1 MSILETRGVTKRF
14 GGLSAVDNVTIQ
26 VPEGSIY
33 AIIGPNGAGKTTLY
47 NCITGFYPSDEGDM
61 LFQGKSLVGLSP
73 DRITK
78 KGISRTYQ
86 NIRLFPAMTALE
98 NILVGA
104 HPRLKSN
111 LFDAFLHTPRQ
122 RAEEKEALEKA
133 QDLLNFVGLKGEGDL
148 LARNLP
154 YGAQR
159 RLEMARALAN
169 DPKIILLDEPTAGM
183 NPNESVIMMRFIQNL
198 RDELGIT
205 ILLIEHDMKVVMG
218 ISEFIYVLDFGQ
230 LIAKGTPGE
239 IQKNPQVIES
249 YLGRGAADQHK
260 QLSKRIYIM
269 AMLEVKN
276 IHTYYGNIHALK
288 GVSITVEEKEIVTL
302 IGGNGAGKTTTLR
315 SISGLVPP
323 RVGEIFFEGENI
335 TKTPAHELVYK
346 GITMVPEGRGI
357 FARLSVFENLDMGAY
372 SQPDRSTFD
381 DDLDR
386 VYQLF
391 PRLKEREKQV
401 SGTLSGGEQQMLATA
416 RALMANPRLL
426 LMDEPSMGLAP
437 ILVESVFETIQAI
450 NKTGTTIL
458 LVEQNATVALAV
470 ADRGYVLQT
479 GEIVLKDT
487 AENLRKD
494 EMVQKAYLGID

>member
-26 VPEGSIY
+26 IPEGSIY

-47 NCITGFYPSDEGDM
+47 NCITGFYPSDDGDM
-61 LFQGKSLVGLSP
+61 LFQGESLVGLSP

-111 LFDAFLHTPRQ
+111 WVDAILHTPRQ
-122 RAEEKEALEKA
+122 RAEEKEALKKA
-133 QDLLNFVGLKGEGDL
+133 QDLLNFVGLKGKGDL
-148 LARNLP
+148 FARNLP

-183 NPNESVIMMRFIQNL
+183 NPNESVIMMRFIETL

-230 LIAKGTPGE
+230 LIAQGTPGE

-249 YLGRGAADQHK
+249 YLGRGAA
-260 QLSKRIYIM
+260 
-269 AMLEVKN
+269 
-276 IHTYYGNIHALK
+276 
-288 GVSITVEEKEIVTL
+288 
-302 IGGNGAGKTTTLR
+302 
-315 SISGLVPP
+315 
-323 RVGEIFFEGENI
+323 
-335 TKTPAHELVYK
+335 
-346 GITMVPEGRGI
+346 
-357 FARLSVFENLDMGAY
+357 
-372 SQPDRSTFD
+372 
-381 DDLDR
+381 
-386 VYQLF
+386 
-391 PRLKEREKQV
+391 
-401 SGTLSGGEQQMLATA
+401 
-416 RALMANPRLL
+416 
-426 LMDEPSMGLAP
+426 
-437 ILVESVFETIQAI
+437 
-450 NKTGTTIL
+450 
-458 LVEQNATVALAV
+458 
-470 ADRGYVLQT
+470 
-479 GEIVLKDT
+479 
-487 AENLRKD
+487 
-494 EMVQKAYLGID
+494 